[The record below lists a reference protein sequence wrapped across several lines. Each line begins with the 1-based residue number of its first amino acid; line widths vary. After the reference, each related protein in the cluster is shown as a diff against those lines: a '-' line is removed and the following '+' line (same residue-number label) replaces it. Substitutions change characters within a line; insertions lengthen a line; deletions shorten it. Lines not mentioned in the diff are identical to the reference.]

1 MLSIQDL
8 TIFYGNTKV
17 VKEVSLDV
25 APGEIVALIGPNG
38 AGKTSLVR
46 GVSGVVDIFS
56 GVIHFDQ
63 TDLNQLSPPARA
75 RLMAVVPQV
84 SYVGGAFTVEQA
96 IMMGRTAYMS
106 WLGKPSKEDFYQV
119 EQAMLHTKTKVLG
132 ERRIAELS
140 GGEQQRVMLARA
152 LAQNTPLLVLDEPTN
167 HLDMQHQG
175 TILSLVKEQT
185 AKRDLAVLM
194 VLHDLNLVSLFAD
207 KAALMVDGE
216 IMAFG
221 KPEEV
226 LTGEIVNRAY
236 QTEVEVI
243 YHPKTNH
250 PIILHQNNG
259 VMKGNNNDAQ

>member
-1 MLSIQDL
+1 MLVLD
-8 TIFYGNTKV
+8 TITIKYGRTKV
-17 VKEVSLDV
+17 VKDISLTVSL
-25 APGEIVALIGPNG
+25 GEIVALIGPNG

-46 GVSGVVDIFS
+46 GVSGVVPVDS
-56 GVIHFDQ
+56 GEIKFDK
-63 TDLNQLSPPARA
+63 TDLNNLSAPQRA
-75 RLMAVVPQV
+75 RILAVVPQV

-106 WLGKPSKEDFYQV
+106 WLGKPSEKDIFHV
-119 EQAMLHTKTKVLG
+119 ERAMEHTKTKELAD
-132 ERRIAELS
+132 RRIAELS

-167 HLDMQHQG
+167 HLDLQHQG

-216 IMAFG
+216 IAAYG
-221 KPEEV
+221 EPQEV
-226 LTGEIVNRAY
+226 LTDETINRAY
-236 QTEVEVI
+236 QTKIEVI
-243 YHPKTNH
+243 YHPETSN
-250 PIILHQNNG
+250 PIILHKNNG
-259 VMKGNNNDAQ
+259 ITER